1 MGIDIRDGQQM
12 ACITCGL
19 CIDACDEV
27 MDRIGKPRGLI
38 GYLALS
44 DEVAEREGKSPKS
57 VWSHV
62 FRPRTVLYTVLW
74 GGIGIGLV
82 VALFLR
88 TDIDMS
94 VSPIRN
100 PTHVV
105 LSDGAVRNAY
115 DVRLRNMHSEPRQF
129 FLSVTGNPSLALSV
143 EGTSGTLVT
152 VAPDQQLSQRVY
164 LTAANGTPPARA
176 ARTDVRIW
184 ASVVGEADRIYTDT
198 VFNGRG
204 Q

>member
-19 CIDACDEV
+19 CIDACDEI
-27 MDRIGKPRGLI
+27 MDRVGKPRGLI

-44 DEVAEREGKSPKS
+44 DELSEREGKTPKS

-62 FRPRTVLYTVLW
+62 FRPRTILYTVLW
-74 GGIGIGLV
+74 AGIGLALI

-94 VSPIRN
+94 VSPVRN

-115 DVRLRNMHSEPRQF
+115 EVRLRNMHGEARAF
-129 FLSVTGNPSLALSV
+129 TLSHTGPAGLTLSLEGQPGLS
-143 EGTSGTLVT
+143 VT
-152 VAPDQQLSQRVY
+152 VAPDEQLTQRVY
-164 LTAANGTPPARA
+164 LTGAPDSAAAQGHQTP
-176 ARTDVRIW
+176 VRLW
-184 ASVVGEADRIYTDT
+184 ASIAGESERIYSDT
-198 VFNGRG
+198 IFNGRN

>member
-1 MGIDIRDGQQM
+1 ME
-12 ACITCGL
+12 CITCGL

-44 DEVAEREGKSPKS
+44 DEIRERKGETPIPVAK
-57 VWSHV
+57 HV
-62 FRPRTVLYTVLW
+62 FRPRTMLYTVLW
-74 GGIGIGLV
+74 AGIGVGLI

-94 VSPIRN
+94 ISPIRN

-105 LSDGAVRNAY
+105 LSDGSVRNAY
-115 DVRLRNMHSEPRQF
+115 DIRLRNMSNEPRQF
-129 FLSVTGNPSLALSV
+129 FLTVADQPSIRLTIQGA
-143 EGTSGTLVT
+143 GGQLVT
-152 VAPDQQLSQRVY
+152 VAPDQQVTQRVY
-164 LTAANGTPPARA
+164 LTAPPGTTA
-176 ARTDVRIW
+176 ARDSSSPVRIW
-184 ASVVGEADRIYTDT
+184 ASVPGDTARIYSETI
-198 VFNGRG
+198 FNGRG